1 MQIHPQNVLEVLK
14 RHQLVDGF
22 PLVLDL
28 ERSHGSW
35 LVDGK
40 TGDEYLDCFT
50 CFATWPVGYNHPRL
64 FDQDFQAELARA
76 ATHNPSNS
84 DFYTVEMTRFVE
96 SFATRVTPEGY
107 PHHFWVSGGTLAVE
121 NALKVAFD
129 WKAQKLGRRELTEN
143 CDDLVILHFQE
154 AFHGR
159 SGYALSLTNTDPAK
173 IGFFPKFRWPRVH
186 NPKLEFDLHGR
197 ISNDIEASERRAC
210 EMIEMA
216 LRDTRMRVAGI
227 LIEPMQGEG
236 GDNHFRPEFLK
247 KLRQYADEYE
257 ALLLFDEVQ
266 TGFFG
271 SGRPWMWQAKGVRPD
286 VVAFGKKAQ
295 ICGVYANA
303 RVDEVADNV
312 FHRPSRINSTWGGSL
327 ADMVRARKLIDI
339 ILDEKLHE
347 QVAARGERLIRGLR
361 ELGLERGGFS
371 NVRGMGSLVAF
382 TLESPAARDAMF
394 ASMRDQR
401 LLALKAGPQA
411 IRFRLPFVITDA
423 EVDSIVARVADAL
436 PARTRA

>member
-1 MQIHPQNVLEVLK
+1 MQIHPQNVFEVLK

-64 FDQDFQAELARA
+64 FEKDFQAELARA

-84 DFYTVEMTRFVE
+84 DFYTLEMTRFVE
-96 SFATRVTPEGY
+96 AFATRVTPEGY

-129 WKAQKLGRRELTEN
+129 WKAQKLGRR
-143 CDDLVILHFQE
+143 DLADSCNDLGILHFAE

-159 SGYALSLTNTDPAK
+159 SGYGISLTNTDPSK
-173 IGFFPKFRWPRVH
+173 IGFFPKFDWPRVH
-186 NPKLEFDLHGR
+186 NPKIEFDLDGR
-197 ISNDIEASERRAC
+197 VANDIEKSEQRAC
-210 EMIEMA
+210 HEIEA
-216 LRDTRMRVAGI
+216 AFRDKRKHVAAI
-227 LIEPMQGEG
+227 IVEPMQGEG
-236 GDNHFRPEFLK
+236 GDNHFRTEFLK
-247 KLRQYADEYE
+247 KLRQYADENE
-257 ALLLFDEVQ
+257 ALLIFDEVQ
-266 TGFFG
+266 TGFF
-271 SGRPWMWQAKGVRPD
+271 SPGRAWMWQAKGVRPD
-286 VVAFGKKAQ
+286 VVAFGKKSQ
-295 ICGVYANA
+295 VCGIYANA
-303 RVDEVADNV
+303 RVDEIADNV
-312 FHRPSRINSTWGGSL
+312 FQRPSRINSTWGGNL
-327 ADMVRARKLIDI
+327 ADMVRARQLIDI
-339 ILDEKLHE
+339 ILGEKLHE
-347 QVAARGERLIRGLR
+347 RIALGGERLIRGLR
-361 ELGLERGGFS
+361 ELGKARGGFT

-382 TLESPAARDAMF
+382 TLPSPAARDAMM

-401 LLALKAGPQA
+401 LLALKAGPQS

-423 EVDSIVARVADAL
+423 EVDSIVTRVADAL
-436 PARTRA
+436 PATARA